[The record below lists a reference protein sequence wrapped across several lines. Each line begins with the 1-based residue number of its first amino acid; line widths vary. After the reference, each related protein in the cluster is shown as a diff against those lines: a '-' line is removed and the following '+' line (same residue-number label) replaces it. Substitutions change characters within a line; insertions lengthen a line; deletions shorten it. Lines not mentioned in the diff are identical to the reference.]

1 MHARTH
7 THTHTH
13 IHAIAEVRTSGRDVA
28 YIHFDMIVFEGKAKV
43 SVYAKAN
50 NILTP
55 VYNIQPEL
63 SHIPELSQDI
73 CLSDSSGC
81 VNPVVGLQYPSVTV
95 AKRNETEFSA
105 SMNFSWEKPDHL
117 GGLKENELQYR
128 VVLERINSPD
138 SPLEDVIVKKLCYE
152 GTFTTQSEITSVIN
166 IKVAALSLHNQ
177 SSQDTIIPSTT
188 ILGCE
193 LCILQ
198 SGVCIIYTSL
208 CH

>member
-1 MHARTH
+1 MVLFV
-7 THTHTH
+7 
-13 IHAIAEVRTSGRDVA
+13 IAEVHTSGRDVA
-28 YIHFDMIVFEGKAKV
+28 YIHFGLIVFEGKAKV
-43 SVYAKAN
+43 LVYIKAN

-73 CLSDSSGC
+73 CLANSSGC

-95 AKRNETEFSA
+95 ARHNETEFSA
-105 SMNFSWEKPDHL
+105 SMKFCWEKPDHL
-117 GGLKENELQYR
+117 GGLKENELQYQ
-128 VVLERINSPD
+128 VVLENISSPD
-138 SPLEDVIVKKLCYE
+138 SPLENVTVKKLCYE
-152 GTFTTQSEITSVIN
+152 DTFTTQSEITSVIN

-177 SSQDTIIPSTT
+177 SSQDTIIPSTS

-198 SGVCIIYTSL
+198 SGVNRFENYNNSQP
-208 CH
+208 

>member
-1 MHARTH
+1 M
-7 THTHTH
+7 
-13 IHAIAEVRTSGRDVA
+13 
-28 YIHFDMIVFEGKAKV
+28 
-43 SVYAKAN
+43 SVYAEAN

-55 VYNIQPEL
+55 VYNIQLEL
-63 SHIPELSQDI
+63 SHITELSQNI
-73 CLSDSSGC
+73 CLSNSTGC

-95 AKRNETEFSA
+95 ARHNKTEFSA
-105 SMNFSWEKPDHL
+105 SMNFCWEKPDHL
-117 GGLKENELQYR
+117 GGLKENELQYL

-138 SPLEDVIVKKLCYE
+138 SPLVDVIVKKLCYV

-188 ILGCE
+188 ILGYE

-198 SGVCIIYTSL
+198 SGVTSVHICTSL
-208 CH
+208 YH